1 MHPEK
6 GVLYVVLIEDVD
18 IALLSAIV
26 VDMYVHIAPA
36 LIIVVLC
43 GDCS

>member
-6 GVLYVVLIEDVD
+6 GVLYVVLMEDVD

-26 VDMYVHIAPA
+26 VDMYI
-36 LIIVVLC
+36 
-43 GDCS
+43 CSSLDYNFMC